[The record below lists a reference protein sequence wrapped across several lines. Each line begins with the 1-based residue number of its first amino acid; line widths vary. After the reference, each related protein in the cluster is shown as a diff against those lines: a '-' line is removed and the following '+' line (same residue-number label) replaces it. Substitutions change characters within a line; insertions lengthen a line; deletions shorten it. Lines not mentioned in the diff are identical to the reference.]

1 MPSSSPRRA
10 LRALPLLVLAVAG
23 LAAAPASAQSALRGF
38 VRDASDGQ
46 ALTGVNVAVLPLG
59 GTPDDLAGAATNPDG
74 FYTVAGLETGRAI
87 VTATFV
93 GYAAFA
99 DTLDLVSGV
108 QQLDISLA
116 PSTLE
121 LDQVTVEGGRAAGAA
136 DVTAGLQRIRPAD
149 VRSVPAPDVTG
160 DLANYLTSLPGVVT
174 AGDRGGQLFIRGGEP
189 TQNLVLLD
197 GIPVFQPFHV
207 LGFYSAF
214 PADLLQTADVYAGGY
229 GSRYGGQL
237 SSVLDIVARG
247 GNKRRFGATVAAS
260 PLVSA
265 ATIEGPIVRDQASFL
280 LSARRSLVEEIGDEL
295 VSQPLPFTFA
305 DAFGKVHYAPTP
317 TSTLAFTG
325 LYTIDRGAVGDPQSP
340 RPDELRYSNSG
351 IGFRYV
357 LLPGMSTTMAEVTLS
372 WSHFDS
378 ELGARSDSAGIP
390 AGTRSTEVSRF
401 DGGFNI
407 SYFAPSVEYR
417 FGAFLR
423 RMDPSSRLDG
433 LFQGID
439 AASQSIVEAG
449 VYLEPEVRLGI
460 LRVSPGLRVTLSPSL
475 GQQFFEPRFRAVAE
489 TGAHR
494 LSVAAGLYN
503 QPVVGVSDRRDATS
517 LFTVWTVSPHGR
529 TPRAIHL
536 LGGYGLRLSNF
547 SLSAEGFYKRMRDL
561 SVAEW
566 TAYPRLTTRLQ
577 PADGEAYGGDLR
589 AEYRRGETYAAVTYG
604 WAQVEYAATQ
614 TRYRLWYGDE
624 TLRYQPPHDR
634 RHQVTVIGNMPI
646 AGFGV
651 SARWQFGS
659 GLPYSRALGFDV
671 FIPPDRVPDVFEDPG
686 QPRVIYERPF
696 NGRLPTYHRLDL
708 SIERTFDLGGAS
720 LTAQAGAV
728 NLYDRTNL
736 FAFDVFTYRRVDQ
749 LPIMPTFGLLL
760 AFD

>member
-1 MPSSSPRRA
+1 M
-10 LRALPLLVLAVAG
+10 LAA
-23 LAAAPASAQSALRGF
+23 AAAPAGAQTALRGF
-38 VRDASDGQ
+38 VTDASDGQ
-46 ALTGVNVAVLPLG
+46 ALAGVNVSVRPAAG
-59 GTPDDLAGAATNPDG
+59 DESDLTGAATNPDG
-74 FYTVAGLETGRAI
+74 FYTVAGLRPGRVI
-87 VTATFV
+87 VAATYL
-93 GYAAFA
+93 GYTSFA
-99 DTLDLVSGV
+99 DTLDLEAGIL
-108 QQLDISLA
+108 QLDIALE

-121 LDQVTVEGGRAAGAA
+121 LDAVVVEGGRAAGAA

-149 VRSVPAPDVTG
+149 VRTVPAPDVTG

-237 SSVLDIVARG
+237 SSVLDVAARG
-247 GNKRRFGATVAAS
+247 GNKRRFAARLAAA
-260 PLVSA
+260 PFVSA
-265 ATIEGPIVRDQASFL
+265 ATIEGPLVREKASFL
-280 LSARRSLVEEIGDEL
+280 ISARRSLVEEVGDRL
-295 VSQPLPFTFA
+295 VSQSLPFTFA
-305 DAFGKVHYAPTP
+305 DAFGKVHYQPTP
-317 TSTLAFTG
+317 TSTLSLSG
-325 LYTIDRGAVGDPQSP
+325 LYTTDRGAVGDPTSP

-351 IGFRYV
+351 AGFRYV
-357 LLPGMSTTMAEVTLS
+357 LLPGVSTTLAEVLVS
-372 WSHFDS
+372 YSHFDS
-378 ELGARSDSAGIP
+378 QLGARQDSAGLDR
-390 AGTRSTEVSRF
+390 TRRSTSVNRF
-401 DGGFNI
+401 DGAFNI
-407 SYFAPSVEYR
+407 SYFAPSIEYR

-423 RMDPSSRLDG
+423 RTDPSSELGG
-433 LFQGID
+433 LFQNIQ
-439 AASQSIVEAG
+439 AQRQSIVEAG
-449 VYLEPEVRLGI
+449 LYLEPEVRLGV

-489 TGAHR
+489 FGAHR
-494 LSVAAGLYN
+494 LSAAGGLYN
-503 QPVVGVSDRRDATS
+503 QPVVGVSDRRDATA
-517 LFTVWTVSPHGR
+517 LFTVWTVSPLGR
-529 TPRAIHL
+529 TPRALHAIA
-536 LGGYGLRLSNF
+536 GYGVRLNEF
-547 SLSAEGFYKRMRDL
+547 SFAAEGFYKRMHDL

-566 TAYPRLTTRLQ
+566 TAFPRLTTRLQ
-577 PADGEAYGGDLR
+577 PADGEAYGGDVR
-589 AEYRRGETYAAVTYG
+589 AEFRRGEAYAALTYG

-634 RHQVTVIGNMPI
+634 RHQVTVLLNAPI
-646 AGFGV
+646 AGFDL

-671 FIPPDRVPDVFEDPG
+671 FLPPDRARDVFQDPG
-686 QPRVIYERPF
+686 QQRVIYERPF

-708 SIERTFDLGGAS
+708 SLERTFDVGGAS
-720 LTAQAGAV
+720 LTAQVGAI
-728 NLYDRTNL
+728 NLYDRQNL